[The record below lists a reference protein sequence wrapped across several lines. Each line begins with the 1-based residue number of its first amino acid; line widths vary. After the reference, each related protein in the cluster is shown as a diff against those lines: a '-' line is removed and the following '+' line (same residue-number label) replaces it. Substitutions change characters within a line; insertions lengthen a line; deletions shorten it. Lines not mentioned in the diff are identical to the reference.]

1 MKDLSL
7 HPCFNEEMRH
17 KQARIHL
24 PVAPNCNIQ
33 CNYCN
38 RKYDCCNESRPGV
51 TSSVLEPLQAFNY
64 FIDLKQRLDNLSVVG
79 IAGPGDPFANPEET
93 LSTIELISSEYP
105 EMLLCLSSNGLNLAP
120 YIDRITKLNVSHVT
134 VTINSLNPETL
145 TKIYSWVRDGNM
157 IYKGLDAAKLLLSRQ
172 LDAIVKL
179 KEKGMIVKV
188 NTVVIP
194 GVNDNDIE
202 ALAKKVSEL
211 GADTMNCI
219 PLYPTAGTPFENFQ
233 EPSKEMMVRI
243 KTQISKY
250 IKPMNHC
257 ARCRADA
264 AGLLGH
270 DLKESTALLNEY
282 ASRPGHDTSERPYVA
297 VATGDGLLVNLHL
310 GEADSLYIYEQS
322 PKGYKFIEQ
331 RLTPPNGTGDQRWV
345 NLARTLRDCR
355 AVLVSALGDNPRVIL
370 ESCSI
375 HVVQMTGLID
385 DGLEGIYEHRPIR
398 SITRQEAMG
407 CHGKC
412 SSSCEGCA

>member
-24 PVAPNCNIQ
+24 PVAPHCNIQ

-64 FIDLKQRLDNLSVVG
+64 FRDLKQRLDNLSVVG

-145 TKIYSWVRDGNM
+145 TKIYSWVRDGNR

-270 DLKESTALLNEY
+270 DLKESTALLKEY

-345 NLARTLRDCR
+345 NLARTLHDCR